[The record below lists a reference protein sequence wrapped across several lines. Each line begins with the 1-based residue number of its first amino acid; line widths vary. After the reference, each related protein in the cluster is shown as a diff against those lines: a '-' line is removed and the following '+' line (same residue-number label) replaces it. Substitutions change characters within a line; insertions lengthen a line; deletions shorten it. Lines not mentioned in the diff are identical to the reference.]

1 MNTMSTRG
9 AISDDELLLYHY
21 DDGLDPARRAEITL
35 RLRSELDLAR
45 RYQLLRAELSALPAP
60 TVEAPG
66 PGAQARWRL
75 RLDQRAAVI
84 AVPRHAGN
92 WRLAFAGATLVLLG
106 VAIGTRMSELASI
119 AAPAGIDTAAPAG
132 VDIAATRDPANG
144 NPALAR
150 GVQSYLGDARL
161 LLADL
166 PADDPQRRRE
176 LVDQVIEQNR
186 MYARAALAQ
195 GDDRLARA
203 LRAFEPVLLAMAEP
217 ASNADAEQGA
227 QAQIDFELGILQT
240 KLSRSPSK
248 IVQSL

>member
-1 MNTMSTRG
+1 MNTNDP
-9 AISDDELLLYHY
+9 ISDDELLLYHY
-21 DDGLDPARRAEITL
+21 DDGLDAARRAQITATL
-35 RLRSELDLAR
+35 RCELDLTR
-45 RYQLLRAELSALPAP
+45 RYQQLRAELSALPAP
-60 TVEAPG
+60 GDIAPSAA
-66 PGAQARWRL
+66 AQARWRL
-75 RLDQRAAVI
+75 RLDQRATVAV
-84 AVPRHAGN
+84 APPRSNN

-106 VAIGTRMSELASI
+106 VAVGTRLSEQTSV
-119 AAPAGIDTAAPAG
+119 AAPVAVDVATASNPASS
-132 VDIAATRDPANG
+132 

-150 GVQSYLGDARL
+150 GVHSYLGDARL

-217 ASNADAEQGA
+217 ASTADAEQGA

>member
-1 MNTMSTRG
+1 MNTNKP
-9 AISDDELLLYHY
+9 ISDDELLLYHY
-21 DDGLDPARRAEITL
+21 DDVLDAERRAQITAL
-35 RLRSELDLAR
+35 LRSELDLAR

-60 TVEAPG
+60 ADSAPSAA
-66 PGAQARWRL
+66 AQARWRL
-75 RLDQRAAVI
+75 RLDQRAAT
-84 AVPRHAGN
+84 APAPQRSGN

-106 VAIGTRMSELASI
+106 VAIGTRVSEQAS
-119 AAPAGIDTAAPAG
+119 TAAPAA
-132 VDIAATRDPANG
+132 VDVAATSDPSAA
-144 NPALAR
+144 NPAFTR
-150 GVQSYLGDARL
+150 GVTSYLGDARL
-161 LLADL
+161 LLAEL

-176 LVDQVIEQNR
+176 LVDTIIEQNR

-217 ASNADAEQGA
+217 ASTAEAEQGA
-227 QAQIDFELGILQT
+227 QAQMDFELGILQT